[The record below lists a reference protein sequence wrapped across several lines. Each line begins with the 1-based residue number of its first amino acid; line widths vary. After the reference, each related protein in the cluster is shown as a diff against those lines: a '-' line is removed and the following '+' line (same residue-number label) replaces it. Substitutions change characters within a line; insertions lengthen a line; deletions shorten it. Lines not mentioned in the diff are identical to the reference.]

1 VSSEVKVMSN
11 NEFKHGGDVY
21 TEGILKRKEL
31 IDFSSNIN
39 PLGIPAAIK
48 ENIESTLLK
57 ATRYPDIKYR
67 ELTGSLINYLHK
79 YFNYEGNYENFIL
92 GNGAV
97 EVIDLVI
104 KSFKSILIAVPSFSE
119 YEEIAEKYNL
129 HISYS
134 CLNEEMDF
142 NYEDI
147 CEKFHHA
154 EALMIG
160 NPNNPSGNK
169 IDRNKFL
176 KILEFAERN
185 NKTIIVDEAFIE
197 FTGRSEYSL
206 INEMEKF
213 KCLFI
218 IRAITKFFAL
228 PGLRFGY
235 GVSSNIDMI
244 SKLKK
249 SLNPWNINCFAEDAA
264 KYALSDEA
272 YICKSIEWIEE
283 EKKYLPERLKEIFFI
298 DKVYNTSC
306 NFVLCKLKGINAEE
320 LYEHCLSNSILI
332 RRAYNF
338 RGLDQSFVR
347 FAIKDRGLN
356 DKLLKVLRMRCL

>member
-1 VSSEVKVMSN
+1 MSN
-11 NEFKHGGDVY
+11 KEFKHGGDVY
-21 TEGILKRKEL
+21 TEGILKGKEL

-48 ENIESTLLK
+48 ANIESTLLK

-67 ELTGSLINYLHK
+67 ELMSSLINYLHK
-79 YFNYEGNYENFIL
+79 YYNYEGSYENFIL

-97 EVIDLVI
+97 EVIDLII

-129 HISYS
+129 CIDYS
-134 CLNEEMDF
+134 NLNVEMNFD
-142 NYEDI
+142 YEDI
-147 CEKFHHA
+147 HEKLQHS
-154 EALMIG
+154 EALIIG
-160 NPNNPSGNK
+160 NPNNPTGNR
-169 IDRNKFL
+169 IDGNKFL
-176 KILEFAERN
+176 KILDFAEKN
-185 NKTIIVDEAFIE
+185 SKIIVIDEAFIE

-206 INEMEKF
+206 INEIKKY

-228 PGLRFGY
+228 PGVRFGY
-235 GVSSNIDMI
+235 GVSSNIELI

-264 KYALSDEA
+264 KYALSDED
-272 YICKSIEWIEE
+272 YICKSIKWIEE
-283 EKKYLPERLKEIFFI
+283 EKNYLPAKLREISI
-298 DKVYNTSC
+298 IEKVYNTSS
-306 NFVLCKLKGINAEE
+306 NFVLCKLKGINADAM
-320 LYEHCLSNSILI
+320 YEHCLNNGILI

-338 RGLDQSFVR
+338 RGLDESFVR